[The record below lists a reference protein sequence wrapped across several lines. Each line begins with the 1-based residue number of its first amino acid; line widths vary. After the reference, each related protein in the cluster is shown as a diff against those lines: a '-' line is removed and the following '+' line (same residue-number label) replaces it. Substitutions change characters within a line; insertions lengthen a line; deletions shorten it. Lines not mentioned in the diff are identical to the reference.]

1 MMLVLKKYFL
11 CKLSNYRVK
20 YLGSQIAFPHFFS
33 WGFDLTSQFI
43 GVTLITI
50 FNSTFNIQ

>member
-11 CKLSNYRVK
+11 YKLSNYRVK
-20 YLGSQIAFPHFFS
+20 YLGSQIAFSQFFS

-43 GVTLITI
+43 GVTLIPI